1 MRRPAACIGAG
12 GCATLRQRPGLDPQ
26 QDMAGA
32 REMRMSDSQGANSQA
47 PAQMTVVSGL
57 MLLGL
62 IIAAIVVFE
71 YVGGSFL
78 GVKSFFASFTLLWYW
93 ATVEKAEFKG
103 LIPSVVGA
111 LVGVGLAWQMQIC
124 LAKFGMPN
132 GLLIGLVPIV
142 IALFVVIMNWLP
154 VALNGSA
161 MLYLTVLGAPAFTVS
176 KPDFVELCEA
186 IVLGAIFFAAVVYLA
201 MQYVE
206 WRNRAKAP
214 KIVQT
219 A

>member
-1 MRRPAACIGAG
+1 
-12 GCATLRQRPGLDPQ
+12 
-26 QDMAGA
+26 
-32 REMRMSDSQGANSQA
+32 MSDSQGASA

-62 IIAAIVVFE
+62 IAGAIVVFE
-71 YVGGSFL
+71 YFGGSFL

-93 ATVEKAEFKG
+93 STVEKAEFKG
-103 LIPSVVGA
+103 LIPSVLGA

-124 LAKFGMPN
+124 MAQFGMPN
-132 GLLIGLVPIV
+132 GLLIGLIPIV
-142 IALFVVIMNWLP
+142 VALYVVIMNWFPLA
-154 VALNGSA
+154 VNGSA
-161 MLYLTVLGAPAFTVS
+161 MLFLTVLGAPAFAVS
-176 KPDFVELCEA
+176 KPDFIELCEA

-201 MQYVE
+201 LQYVE

-214 KIVQT
+214 KIAQT